1 MWAVSVWFAE
11 EQLHAEMAALQTSL
25 QMEKAAFECELEEA
39 EAKQRKLLEAR
50 YHEVVSMHLMD
61 KKQTW

>member
-1 MWAVSVWFAE
+1 
-11 EQLHAEMAALQTSL
+11 MAALQTSL